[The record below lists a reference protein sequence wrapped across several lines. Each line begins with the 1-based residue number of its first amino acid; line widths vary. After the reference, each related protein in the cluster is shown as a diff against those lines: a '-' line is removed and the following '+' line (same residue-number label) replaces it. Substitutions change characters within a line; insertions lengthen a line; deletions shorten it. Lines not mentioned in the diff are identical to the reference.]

1 MEQIRF
7 FIISLQHLFNRVN
20 SNTVLRSFPA
30 AWENRKCY
38 YPNLAVIKH
47 WGQQFMFRIPWR
59 AQISLILDSSRA
71 KEQCNSVEENSNRV
85 EIIWFWR
92 THANT
97 KATEGPSAGSVSPTF
112 FRHHLDSYLANNY
125 VDQVGWGFGLVEG
138 VHAEGLE
145 LDVL

>member
-1 MEQIRF
+1 M
-7 FIISLQHLFNRVN
+7 
-20 SNTVLRSFPA
+20 
-30 AWENRKCY
+30 
-38 YPNLAVIKH
+38 
-47 WGQQFMFRIPWR
+47 
-59 AQISLILDSSRA
+59 
-71 KEQCNSVEENSNRV
+71 